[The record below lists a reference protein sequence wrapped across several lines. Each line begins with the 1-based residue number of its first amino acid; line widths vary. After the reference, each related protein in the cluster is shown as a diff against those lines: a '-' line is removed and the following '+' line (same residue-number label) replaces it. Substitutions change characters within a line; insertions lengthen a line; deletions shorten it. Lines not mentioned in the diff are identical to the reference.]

1 MSISNS
7 VHSNLFFQSIQNDM
21 VMQQS
26 KMKTLKEVRSKK
38 KSCKISDEMA
48 SKIRNLYEEWE
59 KLSRTI
65 SANHLR
71 LAERKELILKHVSK
85 LTCQLVT
92 LEMFH
97 PQKFKEESF
106 DYEKWRRR
114 VSLIFF
120 TIIVSHRILI

>member
-71 LAERKELILKHVSK
+71 LAERKELILKHVSR

-92 LEMFH
+92 L
-97 PQKFKEESF
+97 
-106 DYEKWRRR
+106 
-114 VSLIFF
+114 
-120 TIIVSHRILI
+120 